1 MHKYI
6 ERVLV
11 SQEEIVARAKELG
24 KIISADYKD
33 KAPVFVGLLKGSI
46 PFMAELIKY
55 CDIDGMETDFMDVS
69 SYDGGTCSTFN
80 IKILKDLDRDINGA
94 DILVVE
100 DIVDTGLTLQKVF
113 NLMKNKGAKTV
124 KVVTLLN
131 KKEGRKVDVVPDYV
145 GFEIPNEFVIGFG
158 LDYEERYR
166 QLPYVGVFKPEVY
179 NKE

>member
-1 MHKYI
+1 
-6 ERVLV
+6 
-11 SQEEIVARAKELG
+11 
-24 KIISADYKD
+24 
-33 KAPVFVGLLKGSI
+33 
-46 PFMAELIKY
+46 MAELIKY

-69 SYDGGTCSTFN
+69 SYDGGTRSTFN

-131 KKEGRKVDVVPDYV
+131 KKKV
-145 GFEIPNEFVIGFG
+145 E
-158 LDYEERYR
+158 
-166 QLPYVGVFKPEVY
+166 K
-179 NKE
+179 